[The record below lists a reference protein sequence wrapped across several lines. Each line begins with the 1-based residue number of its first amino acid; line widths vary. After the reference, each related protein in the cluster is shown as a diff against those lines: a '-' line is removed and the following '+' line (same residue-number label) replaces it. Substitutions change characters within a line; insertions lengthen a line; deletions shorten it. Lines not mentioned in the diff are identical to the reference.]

1 MSWFD
6 YLMTALMALSVIAG
20 LMRGML
26 REAIGFITW
35 VVGIWAAFHYAGE
48 VEPHLGGLLTNDAL
62 RPWVARL
69 LIFLIVLLVGTT
81 LGVLIGYFVRLS
93 IFGGTDR
100 FWGAVFGLLRGF
112 VVVGGFVI
120 LCHGLHFQEEPWW
133 HRSRLVPY
141 AEHVA
146 NLLRGLVG
154 ERKITLERSVNLS
167 G

>member
-1 MSWFD
+1 MNWFD
-6 YLMTALMALSVIAG
+6 YLITVLMALSVIAG
-20 LMRGML
+20 LMRGLL
-26 REAIGFITW
+26 REAIGLITW
-35 VVGIWAAFHYAGE
+35 VVGIWAAFHFAGE
-48 VEPHLGGLLTNDAL
+48 VEPYLGGLLTNDAL

-81 LGVLIGYFVRLS
+81 LGVLIGYFLRLS

-120 LCHGLHFQEEPWW
+120 LCHGMHLQEEPWW
-133 HRSRLVPY
+133 HRSRLMPY

-154 ERKITLERSVNLS
+154 ERKITLERSVTFS

>member
-1 MSWFD
+1 MNWFD
-6 YLMTALMALSVIAG
+6 YLITALMVLSVIAG
-20 LMRGML
+20 VVRGLL
-26 REAIGFITW
+26 REAIGLVTW
-35 VVGIWAAFHYAGE
+35 LVGIWAAFQYAGD
-48 VEPHLGGLLTNDAL
+48 VVPYLGGLLTNDAL

-69 LIFLIVLLVGTT
+69 LIFLLVLLLGTT

-93 IFGGTDR
+93 MFAGADR

-112 VVVGGFVI
+112 VVVGAFVI
-120 LCHGLHFQEEPWW
+120 LCHGVHLQEEPWW

-154 ERKITLERSVNLS
+154 ERKITIERSVTVS